1 MSQSKDKLR
10 KIVIIIVVLIF
21 IIIWPITKGVG
32 FVNDNFRY
40 YPTPLAAVE
49 HHTKYKNLVSSTTFY
64 GENVALVIS
73 ETGNG
78 VLTYQTEK
86 GWKVCPSK
94 AINSKSIPLY
104 KIYYSNL
111 NNEYAVWIIYTGTK
125 PVDLVAKPDDGTSST
140 FQDFSVSLQDALYVG
155 CWFKTFAELPHDY
168 TIHIEDSAI
177 TIP

>member
-1 MSQSKDKLR
+1 MHKLR
-10 KIVIIIVVLIF
+10 KILIIIILLIF

-49 HHTKYKNLVSSTTFY
+49 HHTKYKDIISNTTFY
-64 GENVALVIS
+64 GENFALVIS

-86 GWKVCPSK
+86 GWKVYSSK
-94 AINSKSIPLY
+94 DISSKSIPLY
-104 KIYYSNL
+104 KIYYTDFND
-111 NNEYAVWIIYTGTK
+111 EYAVWVTYTGTK
-125 PVDLVAKPDDGTSST
+125 PVSLVAKPDDGTPST
-140 FQDFSVSLQDALYVG
+140 FQNFNASLQDELYVG
-155 CWFKTFAELPHDY
+155 CWFKTFDELPHNY
-168 TIHIEDSAI
+168 TIYIEDSAI